1 MSVARTH
8 ERMSAVEL
16 FAGAGGAALGLHAA
30 GVAHLACVERDP
42 CAAATLRA
50 AGLPAVEADV
60 LAWLRSGPDLSPDLL
75 WASPPCQP
83 YSAAGKK
90 LGSDDP
96 RDGWPLVLLAFEVL
110 RPRWVAIENV
120 ARAPARAWAEQLREA
135 GYTCVSHRILDAAD
149 YGVPQHRR
157 RVFLVAGPQPIRWPA
172 PTHCDPCDTLLISGL
187 LRPWVSCRDALGDLV
202 ALEPGAGG
210 HGAAPR
216 DGSRPSH
223 TITASQPMY
232 MRAAHPE
239 LLDRP
244 APTVTTTE
252 VKGTRASAA
261 SGYRLKNAP
270 DRASD
275 MAFLATG
282 RRRLTV
288 GECARLQAFPDGH
301 PWQGTK
307 EAIYR
312 QIGNAVPPI
321 MAEVVARAIVEAER

>member
-1 MSVARTH
+1 MSAPVRASDGGSPALGSH

-30 GVAHLACVERDP
+30 GVSHLACVERDP
-42 CAAATLRA
+42 HAAATLRA

-60 LAWLRSGPDLSPDLL
+60 LAWLRGGPDLSPELL

-83 YSAAGKK
+83 YSAAGNG
-90 LGSDDP
+90 LGAADP
-96 RDGWPLVLLAFEVL
+96 RDGWPLVLLAVEVL

-120 ARAPARAWAEQLREA
+120 ARAPARAWAEQLRAA

-157 RVFLVAGPQPIRWPA
+157 RVFIVAGPQPIRWPA
-172 PTHCDPCDTLLISGL
+172 PTHCDPCNTLLISGL
-187 LRPWVSCRDALGDLV
+187 LRPWVSCRDALGDLSPQV
-202 ALEPGAGG
+202 SGG
-210 HGAAPR
+210 QAA
-216 DGSRPSH
+216 
-223 TITASQPMY
+223 AQ
-232 MRAAHPE
+232 PE

-261 SGYRLKNAP
+261 SGWAFNGGP

-282 RRRLTV
+282 RRRLTPE
-288 GECARLQAFPDGH
+288 ECARLQAFPDDH